1 VKRLLIGVSGG
12 SASGKTAI
20 ARAAAAAAA
29 PLSALVILE
38 DDFYRDHGAAADFDA
53 ARFNFDHPSARDH
66 ALMADQL
73 ERLRAGQAV
82 DAPIYDFTIH
92 RRRGDTRR
100 LEPADVIVAEGIHL
114 FCDARLRALFDVK
127 VFIDTPGDVRLARR
141 LMRDV
146 NERGRTPQSVV
157 GQYLRTV
164 RPMHAEHTE
173 AWRSE
178 ADILIANDAPAASPA
193 ETLPDVFAALARP
206 LLAEVE
212 RFKQARTAAAPAAR
226 QPLADGNVRG

>member
-1 VKRLLIGVSGG
+1 MKRLLIGVSGG

-20 ARAAAAAAA
+20 ARAAAAAAR
-29 PLSALVILE
+29 PLSALVIPE
-38 DDFYRDHGAAADFDA
+38 DDFYLDHGAASDFEP
-53 ARFNFDHPSARDH
+53 ARFNFDHPAARDH
-66 ALMADQL
+66 ALMAQQL
-73 ERLRAGQAV
+73 QRLKAGDAV

-92 RRRGDTRR
+92 RRRSDTRR

-114 FCDARLRALFDVK
+114 FCDAALRDLFDLK
-127 VFIDTPGDVRLARR
+127 VFVDTPGDVRLARR

-157 GQYLRTV
+157 NQYLRTV

-173 AWRSE
+173 AWRSA
-178 ADILIANDAPAASPA
+178 ADIVIVNDAPAASPA

-206 LLAEVE
+206 VLAAVE
-212 RFKQARTAAAPAAR
+212 RFKREREAA
-226 QPLADGNVRG
+226 